1 MNRHFTNITE
11 HMKLTTNK
19 ISHPEELVN
28 IWDTLKNHK
37 SVPRI
42 KLAIFH
48 AKSTLKF
55 SKVSENE
62 VKKKNIELLFQEG
75 N

>member
-48 AKSTLKF
+48 SKSTLKF

-62 VKKKNIELLFQEG
+62 VKKKNIELLSQEG